1 MRSLEINGISEAKKA
16 PFKVVLRTAAF
27 SASESTLISAR
38 FDFFASGAAAPKR
51 FLLAL
56 HRCREIQLL
65 TRADGFAAAQF
76 ES

>member
-16 PFKVVLRTAAF
+16 PVKVAFGPEAF
-27 SASESTLISAR
+27 SASESTLFPRR